1 MNIKKNDESNQPYT
15 EQRRWYYVP
24 DKKLPG
30 FDPLTFGEEQC
41 RPLHYRGVSVCDYWI
56 IHYVS
61 SGRGVVVVDDVTYQ
75 VSATQC
81 FILRPY
87 EHFFYQADERDPWHY
102 TWISFRTADA
112 DMSMFD
118 GKIVIASAAMH
129 DIFLRIMRA
138 RDIRYGQQEYLS
150 ARIWDIVSCVLGES
164 CRGESR
170 GNEYVERAR
179 IYIEVN
185 YMNKIGVSDI
195 AEMLGLERSYFSS
208 LFRKETGVSPQ
219 QYLMEYRFNM
229 AAELLRVH
237 DYTVSHAAN
246 AVGYTDIANFSR
258 MFRRFFGISATEFKE
273 KGKTTDIEVK

>member
-1 MNIKKNDESNQPYT
+1 MTHRKIDVADGSCT

-41 RPLHYRGVSVCDYWI
+41 RSLHYRGVSVCDYWI

-61 SGRGVVVVDDVTYQ
+61 SGRGVVVVNDVTYH
-75 VSATQC
+75 VGAAQC

-87 EHFFYQADERDPWHY
+87 EHFFYQADEHDPWHY
-102 TWISFRTADA
+102 TWISFRTDA
-112 DMSMFD
+112 DMSAFD
-118 GKIVIASAAMH
+118 GKTVISSAAMH
-129 DIFLRIMRA
+129 EIFLRIMEA

-150 ARIWDIVSCVLGES
+150 ARLWDLVSCVLGES
-164 CRGESR
+164 CRAYSR
-170 GNEYVERAR
+170 KNEYVERAR

-185 YMNKIGVSDI
+185 YMNRISVSDI

-208 LFRKETGVSPQ
+208 LFRRETGVSPQ
-219 QYLMEYRFNM
+219 QYLLEYRFNR
-229 AAELLRVH
+229 AAELLCEH
-237 DYTVSHAAN
+237 GYSVSRAAD

-258 MFRRFFGISATEFKE
+258 MFRRFFGISATEYKE
-273 KGKTTDIEVK
+273 KGKNTDINIR